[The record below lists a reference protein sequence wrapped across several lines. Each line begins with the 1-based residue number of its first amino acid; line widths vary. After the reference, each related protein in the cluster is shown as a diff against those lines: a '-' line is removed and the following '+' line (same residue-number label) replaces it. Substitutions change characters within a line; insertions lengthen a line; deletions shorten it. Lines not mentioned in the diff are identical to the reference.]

1 MAVAEA
7 IELIKEAQSGAGI
20 DATSISGAVDL
31 LVEETAE
38 TYTRESDSYAAV
50 RDSAPTEWDE
60 VMNRMLLKTVRERIE
75 AGRLHATEARKW
87 RLLDVG
93 AGHGRDF
100 LRFAEEPDIEP
111 IALDNSHGF
120 VELLVQTAVENGL
133 PPASVVVAD
142 MRDLSLFDA
151 DVFQCVRNHAT
162 LHHLPVID
170 RGVGADRAV
179 EETRRVMVDGGI
191 FYVLVKAGD
200 GIQMIDT
207 GEGLGGRFFQLFTED
222 LLADLLTRHAFS
234 IHHLTERTEPRPS
247 GDVKWLFCLAI
258 AS

>member
-1 MAVAEA
+1 MTVAEA
-7 IELIKEAQSGAGI
+7 IELIKEAQPRDTI
-20 DATSISGAVDL
+20 DTELISSAVDL
-31 LVEETAE
+31 LVAETAD
-38 TYTRESDSYAAV
+38 TYTRESSSYAAV
-50 RDSAPTEWDE
+50 RNHAPTEWDE
-60 VMNRMLLKTVRERIE
+60 VMNRLLLSTVRERISAGELE
-75 AGRLHATEARKW
+75 ATNAKKW

-100 LRFAEEPDIEP
+100 LHFAEEPDIEP
-111 IALDNSHGF
+111 VALDNSQGF
-120 VELLVQTAVENGL
+120 VELLLKAAEENNL

-142 MRDLSLFDA
+142 MRDLSLFD
-151 DVFQCVRNHAT
+151 DGVFQCVRNHAT
-162 LHHLPVID
+162 LHHLPVVTKGI
-170 RGVGADRAV
+170 GADNAV
-179 EETRRVMVDGGI
+179 EETRRVMVEGGV

-222 LLADLLTRHAFS
+222 LLVDLLTRHAFS

-247 GDVKWLFCLAI
+247 GEVKWLFCLAV